1 MYQEFNQHKKAD
13 TVKWIVVFVLIF
25 ALMGGVIASILLA
38 TNQNKVGNT
47 GSVIELDDGSLLV
60 NESDSAND
68 ETYAMPKKLMFAAA
82 STPTLAAKAGH
93 TVSIKLTATVT
104 PIEAENKAV
113 DWSVAWVDAE
123 ANKDKNVA
131 DYVTVTPESDGSATA
146 TVVCKKAFDGS
157 EIVITVT
164 TREGGFTAQC
174 KVIYVGKPNAISI
187 SATGA
192 TVKKDT
198 AWNVDVAEVKS
209 GQTYLFDINLDN
221 DFGVIGKGFTPNYK
235 VSGVS
240 YGSLI
245 LNREIFNSSGE
256 SPGITQVESEIRV
269 ADLWDSDQH
278 IYTFMQV
285 ESSYAF
291 YNKFYIENG
300 KLKVVAESVY
310 SSTQGASYGRGGSVK
325 TSFAS
330 YKDNKLPYVLV
341 TVTEQNT
348 GLTAT
353 ICVRTTS
360 GVQGVS
366 LSSEVLY
373 V

>member
-1 MYQEFNQHKKAD
+1 MYQEFNQHRKAD
-13 TVKWIVVFVLIF
+13 TVKWIVAFALII
-25 ALMGGVIASILLA
+25 ALMGGVIASIVLA

-60 NESDSAND
+60 NESDSSND
-68 ETYAMPKKLMFAAA
+68 EAYAMPEKLMFAAS

-113 DWSVAWVDAE
+113 DWSVAWVDAD

-146 TVVCKKAFDGS
+146 IVVCKKAFDGS

-164 TREGGFTAQC
+164 TREGGFTAHC

-192 TVKKDT
+192 RVKKDT

-221 DFGVIGKGFTPNYK
+221 DFGVIGKDFTPNYK

-245 LNREIFNSSGE
+245 LNREIFNDSGE
-256 SPGITQVESEIRV
+256 TSSATKVEQEVKV
-269 ADLWDSDQH
+269 ADVWDSNQY

-285 ESSYAF
+285 ESSIVS
-291 YNKFYIENG
+291 YNKFSIENG
-300 KLKVVAESVY
+300 KLKVEANNVY
-310 SSTQGASYGRGGSVK
+310 SSTTGVTYGRGGGVRS
-325 TSFAS
+325 SFAS

-366 LSSEVLY
+366 LSSEALY

>member
-1 MYQEFNQHKKAD
+1 MYQEFNQHRKAD
-13 TVKWIVVFVLIF
+13 TVKWIVAFVLII
-25 ALMGGVIASILLA
+25 ALMGGVIASIVLT

-60 NESDSAND
+60 NESDLENGG
-68 ETYAMPKKLMFAAA
+68 TYAMPKKLMFAAS

-113 DWSVAWVDAE
+113 DWSVAWVDAD

-221 DFGVIGKGFTPNYK
+221 DFGVIGKDFTPNYK

-245 LNREIFNSSGE
+245 LNREIFNDSGE
-256 SPGITQVESEIRV
+256 TTSASKIEQEVKVG
-269 ADLWDSDQH
+269 DLWDTYQY
-278 IYTFMQV
+278 IYTYMQV
-285 ESSYAF
+285 ENNYAF
-291 YNKFYIENG
+291 YNKFFIENG
-300 KLKVVAESVY
+300 KLKVEAQSVY
-310 SSTQGASYGRGGSVK
+310 SSTTGVTYGRGGGARS
-325 TSFAS
+325 SFAS

-366 LSSEVLY
+366 LSSEALY

>member
-13 TVKWIVVFVLIF
+13 TVKWIVAFVLIF

-131 DYVTVTPESDGSATA
+131 DYVTVTPESDGSSTA

-240 YGSLI
+240 YGTLV
-245 LNREIFNSSGE
+245 LNREIFNESGE
-256 SPGITQVESEIRV
+256 TTSTSQVEKEV
-269 ADLWDSDQH
+269 KVVDYWEKEQY
-278 IYTFMQV
+278 IYTCMQV

-291 YNKFYIENG
+291 YNKFLIENG
-300 KLKVVAESVY
+300 KLKVIAEDVY
-310 SSTQGASYGRGGSVK
+310 SSTQGAAYGRGGGARS
-325 TSFAS
+325 TFLR
-330 YKDNKLPYVLV
+330 YQDNRLPYVLV

-348 GLTAT
+348 GLTKT
-353 ICVRTTS
+353 LCVRTTS
-360 GVQGVS
+360 GVNGVS
-366 LSSEVLY
+366 LSNDTLY
-373 V
+373 I